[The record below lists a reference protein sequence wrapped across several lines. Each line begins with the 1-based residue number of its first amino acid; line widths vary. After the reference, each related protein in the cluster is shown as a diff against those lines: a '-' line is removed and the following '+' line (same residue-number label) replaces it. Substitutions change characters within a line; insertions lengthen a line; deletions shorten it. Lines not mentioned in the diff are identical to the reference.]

1 MGEAVLSEEGKGR
14 EFGCVDAKQA
24 VLLGVRACKL
34 ELESFIEQCRCDLT
48 EQGPEAEA
56 RQGHHNDAVA
66 GGILLVCK

>member
-1 MGEAVLSEEGKGR
+1 
-14 EFGCVDAKQA
+14 VDAKQA